1 MAEKNPTASAGD
13 ARDVGSIPGSGRS
26 PGKGN
31 GNPFHIFGW
40 EITWTEE
47 LGRLNSKGEFP
58 NGGLGRNI
66 PPFMISL
73 GNQMVSHLVD

>member
-1 MAEKNPTASAGD
+1 MVKNTPDNAGD

-31 GNPFHIFGW
+31 GNPFRIFGW